1 MTRQESRAFRNLA
14 NGLKLLALRGLIL
27 TKAPHSCSSQ
37 PVQIWRSRPIPR
49 FCGLDSHSP
58 GPHDANEPILARK
71 CERED
76 ANPSRTLV
84 AQMLSLSHSSPTL
97 APRAQQTFA
106 RSTRAPSGKLLPT
119 AANRS
124 HMPWQS
130 TVTFLKPV
138 IPSRAATAATPELHQ
153 PLTIFIF
160 LELVSILLV

>member
-1 MTRQESRAFRNLA
+1 MA
-14 NGLKLLALRGLIL
+14 NGLKLLTLRGLIL
-27 TKAPHSCSSQ
+27 TKAPHSCSRQ

-130 TVTFLKPV
+130 TVTFKKPV
-138 IPSRAATAATPELHQ
+138 TPFPAATAAKPEFNISLLS
-153 PLTIFIF
+153 PEGDPRSWGGLKTIM
-160 LELVSILLV
+160 VDHSVY

>member
-1 MTRQESRAFRNLA
+1 MA
-14 NGLKLLALRGLIL
+14 NRLKLLTLRGLIL
-27 TKAPHSCSSQ
+27 TKAPHSCSRQ

-130 TVTFLKPV
+130 TVTFKKTV
-138 IPSRAATAATPELHQ
+138 IPARAATAATPELHQ
-153 PLTIFIF
+153 PLLPSSLSSFRFCLFRVRATHAQ
-160 LELVSILLV
+160 

>member
-1 MTRQESRAFRNLA
+1 MA
-14 NGLKLLALRGLIL
+14 NGLKLLTLRGLIL

-84 AQMLSLSHSSPTL
+84 AQMLSSLSHSSPTL

-130 TVTFLKPV
+130 TVTFKKPV

-153 PLTIFIF
+153 PLTLTIF

>member
-1 MTRQESRAFRNLA
+1 MQ
-14 NGLKLLALRGLIL
+14 G
-27 TKAPHSCSSQ
+27 
-37 PVQIWRSRPIPR
+37 

-76 ANPSRTLV
+76 VNPSRTLV

-124 HMPWQS
+124 QMPWQS
-130 TVTFLKPV
+130 TVTLKKPASV
-138 IPSRAATAATPELHQ
+138 GFTKSARVGSSSCAGLWFQDEPAQRQEFEAAGQVSGRARLLPRHCTLRWVPSDEN
-153 PLTIFIF
+153 
-160 LELVSILLV
+160 SSG

>member
-1 MTRQESRAFRNLA
+1 MSTHCCFRRLAPILRCSDAAGVARVPKLGQRPQTLDAVRAHA
-14 NGLKLLALRGLIL
+14 Q
-27 TKAPHSCSSQ
+27 HSCSSQ
-37 PVQIWRSRPIPR
+37 PVQIWRSRPMPR

-76 ANPSRTLV
+76 VNPSRTLV

-106 RSTRAPSGKLLPT
+106 RSIRAPSGKLLPT

-124 HMPWQS
+124 HIPWQS
-130 TVTFLKPV
+130 TVT
-138 IPSRAATAATPELHQ
+138 
-153 PLTIFIF
+153 
-160 LELVSILLV
+160 